1 MNHIKNFRSFR
12 LNEGINEE
20 CLQEIKDEISDRLLD
35 LGASVKIDIRDNAY
49 QYKDI
54 TFGLINIDFVIK
66 NIVSAQLADII
77 NSVRWIVGYSD
88 SIGYDV
94 ELSAGDYGEFLRN
107 RAGFFIPNCTHLMAT
122 DGLSN
127 LDIIEE
133 QLTSF
138 YEEIISKDVSIAKGY
153 SLKISL
159 KERN

>member
-1 MNHIKNFRSFR
+1 MMRIKNFRSFR
-12 LNEGINEE
+12 LNEGINEGA
-20 CLQEIKDEISDRLLD
+20 LQEIKDDVEFRLKD
-35 LGASVKIDIRDNAY
+35 LGASVKIEISDNSS

-94 ELSAGDYGEFLRN
+94 GLYTPNYMGFGKN
-107 RAGFFIPNCTHLMAT
+107 IGFFIYNCSHLMAT

-133 QLTSF
+133 QLSSF
-138 YEEIISKDVSIAKGY
+138 YEDLIKEDDELAARY
-153 SLKISL
+153 FLKISL

>member
-1 MNHIKNFRSFR
+1 MKRIKNFRSFR
-12 LNEGINEE
+12 LNEGISKED
-20 CLQEIKDEISDRLLD
+20 LQEIKDDVEFRLKD
-35 LGASVKIDIRDNAY
+35 LGASVKIEISDNSS

-54 TFGLINIDFVIK
+54 TFGLINIDFRIN

-94 ELSAGDYGEFLRN
+94 ELSAGNYSDFTKHIV
-107 RAGFFIPNCTHLMAT
+107 FFIYNCTHLMAT

-133 QLTSF
+133 QLISF
-138 YEEIISKDVSIAKGY
+138 YEDLIKLDDELAAGY
-153 SLKISL
+153 FLKIIL
-159 KERN
+159 KERK